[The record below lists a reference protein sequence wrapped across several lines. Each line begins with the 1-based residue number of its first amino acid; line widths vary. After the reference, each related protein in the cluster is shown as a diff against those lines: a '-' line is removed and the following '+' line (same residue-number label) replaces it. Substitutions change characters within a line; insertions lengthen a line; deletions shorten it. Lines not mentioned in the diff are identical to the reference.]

1 MHLNAVELID
11 VAEGTRSEAS
21 VPHLASCDACRRQL
35 TDMRAMMSTVAA
47 VEVPEPSPL
56 FWDHLSQRVGNAVA
70 EDVPRRS
77 WQDAATWR
85 RLLMPLSA
93 VAVASLILA
102 MVLSSRALA
111 PQSGTHGDPERVA
124 RRSRESDPERVARR
138 SRESDPERVGRRTP
152 PAPSP
157 PSTTVAAS
165 GATIDLLNDPASDD
179 DVSLTL
185 VASLTADL
193 DLDAAGEAGLAPH
206 GSAEHAVTHMND
218 DELRELRR
226 LLKEQLA
233 PSGA

>member
-1 MHLNAVELID
+1 MHLKPEDFVDLADGTI
-11 VAEGTRSEAS
+11 AESSR
-21 VPHLASCDACRRQL
+21 PHLSTCEACRGQL
-35 TDMRAMMSTVAA
+35 SDVRAMMSAA
-47 VEVPEPSPL
+47 ADVDVPEPSPL
-56 FWDHLSQRVGNAVA
+56 FWDHLSQRVRNAVA

-85 RLLMPLSA
+85 RLLRPLSA
-93 VAVASLILA
+93 VAVASLIVA

-111 PQSGTHGDPERVA
+111 PQSGTHG
-124 RRSRESDPERVARR
+124 
-138 SRESDPERVGRRTP
+138 DPERVGRRTP

>member
-56 FWDHLSQRVGNAVA
+56 FWDHLSQRVRNAVA

-93 VAVASLILA
+93 VAVASLIVA

-124 RRSRESDPERVARR
+124 LR

>member
-1 MHLNAVELID
+1 MHLNADELID

-21 VPHLASCDACRRQL
+21 APHVASCDECRRQL
-35 TDMRAMMSTVAA
+35 TDLRVTMSTVAA
-47 VEVPEPSPL
+47 VGVPEPSPL
-56 FWDHLSQRVGNAVA
+56 FWDHLSERVRNVVA

-77 WQDAATWR
+77 WLDAATWR

-93 VAVASLILA
+93 VAVASLIVA
-102 MVLSSRALA
+102 MVLNSRVMA
-111 PQSGTHGDPERVA
+111 PQSETAGDPERVA
-124 RRSRESDPERVARR
+124 L
-138 SRESDPERVGRRTP
+138 RTP

-157 PSTTVAAS
+157 LPATAEAS
-165 GATIDLLNDPASDD
+165 GATFELLNDPASDD

>member
-1 MHLNAVELID
+1 MHLNAGELID

-21 VPHLASCDACRRQL
+21 VPHLASCDECRRHL
-35 TDMRAMMSTVAA
+35 TDLRAMMSTVAA
-47 VEVPEPSPL
+47 VDVPEPSPL
-56 FWDHLSQRVGNAVA
+56 FWDHLSERVRNVVA

-77 WQDAATWR
+77 WADAATWR
-85 RLLMPLSA
+85 HLLMPLSA
-93 VAVASLILA
+93 VAVASLIVA
-102 MVLSSRALA
+102 VVLNSHVMA
-111 PQSGTHGDPERVA
+111 PQSGTPSLYSNGNPERVA
-124 RRSRESDPERVARR
+124 LRP
-138 SRESDPERVGRRTP
+138 P
-152 PAPSP
+152 PA
-157 PSTTVAAS
+157 TTAS
-165 GATIDLLNDPASDD
+165 EAGATIELLNDPASD

-218 DELRELRR
+218 DDLRELRR

>member
-1 MHLNAVELID
+1 
-11 VAEGTRSEAS
+11 
-21 VPHLASCDACRRQL
+21 
-35 TDMRAMMSTVAA
+35 MMSTVAA
-47 VEVPEPSPL
+47 VDVPEPSPL
-56 FWDHLSQRVGNAVA
+56 FWDHLSERVRNVVA

-77 WQDAATWR
+77 WADAATWR

-93 VAVASLILA
+93 VAVASLIVA
-102 MVLSSRALA
+102 VVLNSHVMA
-111 PQSGTHGDPERVA
+111 PQSGTPSSSSNGNPERVA
-124 RRSRESDPERVARR
+124 LRP
-138 SRESDPERVGRRTP
+138 P
-152 PAPSP
+152 PAPAP
-157 PSTTVAAS
+157 TVSDA
-165 GATIDLLNDPASDD
+165 GATIELLNDPASD

-218 DELRELRR
+218 DDLRELRR

>member
-1 MHLNAVELID
+1 MHLNDVELID

-56 FWDHLSQRVGNAVA
+56 FWDHVSQRVRNAVA
-70 EDVPRRS
+70 EELPRRS

-85 RLLMPLSA
+85 RLLRPLSA
-93 VAVASLILA
+93 VAAASLIVA
-102 MVLSSRALA
+102 VVLSLRVLA
-111 PQSGTHGDPERVA
+111 PQSGAHGDAEKVA
-124 RRSRESDPERVARR
+124 L
-138 SRESDPERVGRRTP
+138 RTP
-152 PAPSP
+152 LAPAP
-157 PSTTVAAS
+157 PSTTGAA
-165 GATIDLLNDPASDD
+165 TDLFNDPASDD
-179 DVSLTL
+179 DLSLTL